1 MLPFIIYIITKKG
14 IQCASSLHIVFFSSV
29 ANSLNRKQ
37 PIAWIQ
43 SNQPNRLTDKLI
55 DDSVFLFFRISKSL
69 WSIRFARSFIS
80 FCSFVW
86 FSFLWPTENSW
97 KSSERLH
104 KFQCLHWNSIKLNII
119 EERFILSSPQ
129 WNSAVLFMRLVI
141 CVLGWCVYDFHF
153 MVHVQNCFFFSTNRI
168 PSAVLFY
175 SHARLFFFLFQL
187 KCPQLKNIFSIENK
201 CTLNILWVRREL
213 LKFAWN
219 VWLASVD

>member
-55 DDSVFLFFRISKSL
+55 DDSEFLFFRISKSL

-153 MVHVQNCFFFSTNRI
+153 MVHVQNCFFFLRI
-168 PSAVLFY
+168 EFLPQ
-175 SHARLFFFLFQL
+175 FFFIHMHDF
-187 KCPQLKNIFSIENK
+187 FSFCFN
-201 CTLNILWVRREL
+201 LNARNWKIYFPS
-213 LKFAWN
+213 KINAH
-219 VWLASVD
+219 

>member
-14 IQCASSLHIVFFSSV
+14 IQYASSLHFFFSMV

-55 DDSVFLFFRISKSL
+55 DDSKFLFFRISKSL
-69 WSIRFARSFIS
+69 WSIRFAHSFIS

-86 FSFLWPTENSW
+86 FSFLWPTKNSW

-141 CVLGWCVYDFHF
+141 CVLGWCVYDIHF
-153 MVHVQNCFFFSTNRI
+153 VFHVQNYFFFQQI
-168 PSAVLFY
+168 E
-175 SHARLFFFLFQL
+175 FFLFFT
-187 KCPQLKNIFSIENK
+187 CTTFFSFFFN
-201 CTLNILWVRREL
+201 LNARNWKIYFPSEIN
-213 LKFAWN
+213 AH
-219 VWLASVD
+219 